1 MRNME
6 DTEDPAILP
15 LHSDFS
21 ATAFRPY
28 VLDAVGAGLLVPLMR
43 RGFLLC
49 VPVMALDAEAVL
61 VGQTAEPADLIGPST
76 KVEVQA
82 AVLDEDALLRQPSP
96 AEGRAIV
103 VMLVDFSAEVGS
115 FLTVLDTKDVLEAL
129 ISFDFLE
136 STLVPWPQDV
146 VTKALAWANG
156 EGEQVAER
164 IQYYSADEVPV
175 TPTEAPKRAP
185 RRRGPGAG
193 FGGDESTAQRRKLTV
208 ASLAESI
215 AAITQALLEITS
227 TLADL
232 KGRTE
237 AMEAELRVDHILT
250 CRTLPAWSRQCHP
263 EKFTSSAEDTTCHFF
278 CRGGK
283 RDGAGLPGGRIRTHS
298 GDGSAVTG
306 FDYFG
311 FSSDSNF
318 QRSIPGSWINNLI
331 PVYEGG
337 CQPCKAADRTCS
349 TEGELLCQR
358 DPTDGQTD
366 ATCNLTRCRNV
377 GTSRQR
383 HHADAVP
390 GSLSGRWA

>member
-1 MRNME
+1 
-6 DTEDPAILP
+6 
-15 LHSDFS
+15 
-21 ATAFRPY
+21 
-28 VLDAVGAGLLVPLMR
+28 MR

-49 VPVMALDAEAVL
+49 VPEMALDAEAVL

-96 AEGRAIV
+96 AEGRPIV

-115 FLTVLDTKDVLEAL
+115 FLTVLDTKDVLEEL
-129 ISFDFLE
+129 IGFDFLE

-263 EKFTSSAEDTTCHFF
+263 RKVHQLSRRHHVSLFLPRRQARWRWTT
-278 CRGGK
+278 R
-283 RDGAGLPGGRIRTHS
+283 RIRTHS

>member
-1 MRNME
+1 ME

-21 ATAFRPY
+21 AIAFWPY
-28 VLDAVGAGLLVPLMR
+28 VLDAVGAGLSAEGSPSILALVPLMR
-43 RGFLLC
+43 PGGFLLC
-49 VPVMALDAEAVL
+49 VPEMALDADAVL

-82 AVLDEDALLRQPSP
+82 ADLDEDALLRQPSP
-96 AEGRAIV
+96 AERRAIV
-103 VMLVDFSAEVGS
+103 VMLVDFSAEVGR
-115 FLTVLDTKDVLEAL
+115 FLTVLDTKDVVEEL

-136 STLVPWPQDV
+136 STEPGREHCSHHSSSTGDHLHPGR
-146 VTKALAWANG
+146 L
-156 EGEQVAER
+156 EGENRSHGGWAAATNRQG
-164 IQYYSADEVPV
+164 IGITKTPV
-175 TPTEAPKRAP
+175 ELSYNWIT
-185 RRRGPGAG
+185 
-193 FGGDESTAQRRKLTV
+193 S
-208 ASLAESI
+208 SLAGPCQPGQGN
-215 AAITQALLEITS
+215 AT
-227 TLADL
+227 
-232 KGRTE
+232 
-237 AMEAELRVDHILT
+237 
-250 CRTLPAWSRQCHP
+250 P
-263 EKFTSSAEDTTCHFF
+263 EKFTSSEEDTTCHFF

-283 RDGAGLPGGRIRTHS
+283 RDGAGPPGGRIRTHS
-298 GDGSAVTG
+298 GDGSAVAG

-318 QRSIPGSWINNLI
+318 QRSNLI

-349 TEGELLCQR
+349 TEGELLCQC

-383 HHADAVP
+383 HHADTVL

>member
-263 EKFTSSAEDTTCHFF
+263 RKVHQ
-278 CRGGK
+278 
-283 RDGAGLPGGRIRTHS
+283 L
-298 GDGSAVTG
+298 
-306 FDYFG
+306 
-311 FSSDSNF
+311 
-318 QRSIPGSWINNLI
+318 
-331 PVYEGG
+331 
-337 CQPCKAADRTCS
+337 
-349 TEGELLCQR
+349 
-358 DPTDGQTD
+358 
-366 ATCNLTRCRNV
+366 
-377 GTSRQR
+377 SRR
-383 HHADAVP
+383 HHV
-390 GSLSGRWA
+390 SLFLPRRQARWRWTTRREDQNSLGRW